1 MRSLFTV
8 LALTLFVTAACAQSS
23 NTEEPVFTRLNSVQ
37 LEAGGHA
44 GYYSLNYERI
54 LTNAPKFK
62 TSVQAGFAYYPAWT
76 GLIEFWIPVA
86 LNGIYSIGNGYHVEL
101 GLGHSF
107 TNEKLYYTLQS
118 ERIWGGFLTSRVGVR
133 YQLPNSR
140 LLARAGGVL
149 FLSYPSSPQQR
160 VVDVG
165 YEFHLLPGV
174 ALGYCF

>member
-1 MRSLFTV
+1 MRQVCITLAVLF
-8 LALTLFVTAACAQSS
+8 LSFPAISQNNLPSDQCLS
-23 NTEEPVFTRLNSVQ
+23 RLNSVQ

-86 LNGIYSIGNGYHVEL
+86 LNGIYSIGNGYHLEL
-101 GLGHSF
+101 GFGHSF

-118 ERIWGGFLTSRVGVR
+118 ERTWGGFLTSRVGVR

-160 VVDVG
+160 VVDGG
-165 YEFHLLPGV
+165 YAFHVLPGV
-174 ALGYCF
+174 ALGYSF